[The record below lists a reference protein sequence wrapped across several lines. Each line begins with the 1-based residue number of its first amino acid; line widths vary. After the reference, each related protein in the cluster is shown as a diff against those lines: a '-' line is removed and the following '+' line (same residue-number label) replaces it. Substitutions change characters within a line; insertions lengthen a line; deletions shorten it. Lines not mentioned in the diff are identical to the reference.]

1 MLSGVEDVHRA
12 RCNSIIAQ
20 STSVYVMKNPGMGL
34 CECGLGNGQRI
45 ESRDS
50 NYKEVGGPYYTD
62 THLPHPSVCVCVCIC
77 PGNTVWTTIQVLE
90 TPPLSGV
97 PPYIG
102 EQVLPQ

>member
-1 MLSGVEDVHRA
+1 MLSCVEDVHRA

-62 THLPHPSVCVCVCIC
+62 THLPHPSVCVFCLFLFLRFLGLFPRDMEI
-77 PGNTVWTTIQVLE
+77 PRL
-90 TPPLSGV
+90 GV
-97 PPYIG
+97 
-102 EQVLPQ
+102 ESEL